1 MTLVYYGDR
10 SAFWPCHPGDSL
22 RANLAMSGTE
32 LWCVYV
38 FDAMY
43 CIAGAYATEKF
54 TSCYFR
60 GNPHHGTSEYTEEV

>member
-1 MTLVYYGDR
+1 
-10 SAFWPCHPGDSL
+10 
-22 RANLAMSGTE
+22 MSGTE